1 MEPIKIDFSGVMA
14 DSVGPEHGITGDELN
29 TAFAKVQDLR
39 IDYPFLKLVND
50 KRTLADIATSAE
62 KVRCRFHNLVVLGI
76 GGSALGLRCLAGA
89 LLSPY
94 YNLLDTKARG
104 GFPRLFVCDNIDPD
118 NFATLLKIIDWKET
132 CVCVISKSGKTTET
146 MAQFYIIRD
155 VLLKKLSSSRWKEHV
170 VVITDPSQGPL
181 RALAVQEGLQNFS
194 LPQDVGGRFSVLS
207 SVGLFPAACVGM
219 DIGGLIGGATEMA
232 ERCKTADIESNL
244 AVKNAC
250 VHYVMDTVK
259 RKPISVMMPYSDS
272 LALFAD
278 WYAQLW
284 AESLGKRGMGPTP
297 VKAVGATDQHS
308 QLQLY
313 MEGPPDKVITILGA
327 ERFALK
333 APIPATQTKD
343 FDYLS
348 GKDLCDVLKAE
359 QTATTQALKTM
370 RRPVVTVTVP
380 QVSANTMGQLFM
392 LYQIQTVVCGKLYGM
407 NPFDQ
412 PGVELGKK
420 LTREMLNRNS
430 GV

>member
-1 MEPIKIDFSGVMA
+1 
-14 DSVGPEHGITGDELN
+14 
-29 TAFAKVQDLR
+29 
-39 IDYPFLKLVND
+39 
-50 KRTLADIATSAE
+50 
-62 KVRCRFHNLVVLGI
+62 
-76 GGSALGLRCLAGA
+76 
-89 LLSPY
+89 
-94 YNLLDTKARG
+94 
-104 GFPRLFVCDNIDPD
+104 
-118 NFATLLKIIDWKET
+118 
-132 CVCVISKSGKTTET
+132 
-146 MAQFYIIRD
+146 
-155 VLLKKLSSSRWKEHV
+155 
-170 VVITDPSQGPL
+170 
-181 RALAVQEGLQNFS
+181 
-194 LPQDVGGRFSVLS
+194 
-207 SVGLFPAACVGM
+207 
-219 DIGGLIGGATEMA
+219 
-232 ERCKTADIESNL
+232 
-244 AVKNAC
+244 
-250 VHYVMDTVK
+250 
-259 RKPISVMMPYSDS
+259 MMPYSDS